1 MTVYRILGAKKA
13 DQSSANEQIDNI
25 AMGFIKNVD
34 KKLKEA
40 EKEVQLAKME
50 GYIKSYAK

>member
-1 MTVYRILGAKKA
+1 MLGAKKA

-40 EKEVQLAKME
+40 EKEV
-50 GYIKSYAK
+50 